1 MENKIILPAEWYP
14 QSAVQLTWPHDE
26 TDWAPILDEVIPCFV
41 SIAKEVI
48 KHEKLL
54 IVCPDEQEVRRQLG
68 DVDDSRI
75 IFREMATNDTWA
87 RDHGGITVFDQ
98 GEPVVYDFV
107 FNGWGMKFAANL
119 DNLVTRT
126 CRYREHLPA
135 GFRSSICNRLSWKAA
150 VSNRMAREHC

>member
-54 IVCPDEQEVRRQLG
+54 IV
-68 DVDDSRI
+68 
-75 IFREMATNDTWA
+75 
-87 RDHGGITVFDQ
+87 
-98 GEPVVYDFV
+98 
-107 FNGWGMKFAANL
+107 
-119 DNLVTRT
+119 
-126 CRYREHLPA
+126 
-135 GFRSSICNRLSWKAA
+135 
-150 VSNRMAREHC
+150 